1 MSGWRDRTRTWTRWQ
16 DLESVADLAAPALGQ
31 VWVDQVTHH
40 LDLFTVDRAAQRS
53 DLVSVDPA
61 DREPDLG
68 FPKDPG
74 DRVLN
79 REWVAPAADLADQ
92 EADIQVEEAIQAVAV
107 FQEEEASATAAAEW
121 DLGEEEVVVEW
132 VPAVLVKAAD
142 DGALEKPNDI
152 SSKVRDACT

>member
-1 MSGWRDRTRTWTRWQ
+1 MNFPYVRVAGQ
-16 DLESVADLAAPALGQ
+16 DPDLDQVASEDLGSVVDLAAPALGQ
-31 VWVDQVTHH
+31 AWVDQVTQHS
-40 LDLFTVDRAAQRS
+40 DLLTVDRAAQRS

-92 EADIQVEEAIQAVAV
+92 EADIQVEEAIQA
-107 FQEEEASATAAAEW
+107 
-121 DLGEEEVVVEW
+121 L
-132 VPAVLVKAAD
+132 VL
-142 DGALEKPNDI
+142 
-152 SSKVRDACT
+152 